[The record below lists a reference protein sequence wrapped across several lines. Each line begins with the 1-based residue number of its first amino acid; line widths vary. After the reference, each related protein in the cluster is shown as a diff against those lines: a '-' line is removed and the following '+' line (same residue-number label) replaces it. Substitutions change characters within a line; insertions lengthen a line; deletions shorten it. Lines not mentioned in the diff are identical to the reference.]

1 MRRCLDDTTLAAR
14 AVVPTVPVLVRR
26 GEDAIKVAR
35 VHVFTSHP
43 FHPLRRGLSFLAAA
57 VCWDDFDMNNLMG
70 PPRT

>member
-1 MRRCLDDTTLAAR
+1 MRRCLDDTSLAAR
-14 AVVPTVPVLVRR
+14 AGVPTVPVLVRR

-35 VHVFTSHP
+35 VHVFTFHP
-43 FHPLRRGLSFLAAA
+43 FHLLRRGLSFLAAA